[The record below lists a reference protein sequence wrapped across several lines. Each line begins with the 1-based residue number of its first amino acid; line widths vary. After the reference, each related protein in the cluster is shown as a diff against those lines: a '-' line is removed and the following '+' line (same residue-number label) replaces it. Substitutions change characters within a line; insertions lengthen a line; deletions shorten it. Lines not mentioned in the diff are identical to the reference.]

1 MLCRLIYHS
10 ENHLG
15 SGNGKMIRDLNTIME
30 ASNRNN
36 EKAGI
41 TGALIFDTLW
51 FVQILEGDRE
61 AVSATLL
68 RIAQDERHDN
78 LVVMD
83 ARPVDRRLFGNWWM
97 GLSFLRGN
105 HAALYR
111 KHGIG
116 ERLNPRI
123 MTGEQAVALAQELAS
138 VGLQRQ
144 IESTTA

>member
-1 MLCRLIYHS
+1 
-10 ENHLG
+10 
-15 SGNGKMIRDLNTIME
+15 
-30 ASNRNN
+30 
-36 EKAGI
+36 
-41 TGALIFDTLW
+41 
-51 FVQILEGDRE
+51 
-61 AVSATLL
+61 VSATLR

-97 GLSFLRGN
+97 GLPFLRGN
-105 HAALYR
+105 HAGLYR

-138 VGLQRQ
+138 GVGRTAAPDRIDDGLSFPRQ
-144 IESTTA
+144 TIYFW

>member
-1 MLCRLIYHS
+1 VKI
-10 ENHLG
+10 HLG
-15 SGNGKMIRDLNTIME
+15 SSDGKMIRDLNAIME

-51 FVQILEGDRE
+51 FVQILEGGRE
-61 AVSATLL
+61 AGKRHAAAD
-68 RIAQDERHDN
+68 RAGERHDN

-123 MTGEQAVALAQELAS
+123 MTGKQAVAPAQEPAA

>member
-1 MLCRLIYHS
+1 MLTRLVYHS

-15 SGNGKMIRDLNTIME
+15 ASDGKMIRDLNTIMD

-51 FVQILEGDRE
+51 FVQILEGERE
-61 AVSATLL
+61 AVSATLR

-78 LVVMD
+78 LVIMD
-83 ARPVDRRLFGNWWM
+83 TRPADRRLFGNWWM
-97 GLSFLRGN
+97 GLSFLRGD

-111 KHGIG
+111 KHNIG

-123 MTGEQAVALAQELAS
+123 MTGEQAVALAQELAG
-138 VGLQRQ
+138 VGLKRQ
-144 IESTTA
+144 IELPAT

>member
-1 MLCRLIYHS
+1 
-10 ENHLG
+10 
-15 SGNGKMIRDLNTIME
+15 MIRDLNTIMK

-61 AVSATLL
+61 ARKRHAAAD
-68 RIAQDERHDN
+68 RAGERHDN

-123 MTGEQAVALAQELAS
+123 MTGEQAVAPAQELVS
-138 VGLQRQ
+138 VGLQRP